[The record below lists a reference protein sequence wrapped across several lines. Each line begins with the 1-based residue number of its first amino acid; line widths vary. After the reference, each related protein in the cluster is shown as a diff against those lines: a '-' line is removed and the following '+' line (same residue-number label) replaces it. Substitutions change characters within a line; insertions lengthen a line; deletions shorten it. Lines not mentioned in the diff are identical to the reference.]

1 MYILKTRKKL
11 LLSVLCAS
19 IALLWAPAGFSEV
32 AAPPATPPAP
42 PSTATDSD
50 KLDKMLKLMESLNN
64 RIEKLEAK
72 DAIASEGEK
81 KTVGKPESK
90 PKAAPTKKVAS
101 GTSYQPGW
109 IVKVYKNEVKGSNS
123 TLGNRVGAFIAKS
136 LPINAKDHEKK
147 SKVAGETGYK
157 ISGYLKISHNAETTI
172 GMRLFSKRAAAHH
185 PYNALCYKASFSLE
199 GTEVISGA
207 AVKPGTESTPNILT
221 GVVNLQPGNYKVD
234 IEYTCTGGGYKLQNY
249 FDITYLT
256 DDMLNAKVVSKDMML
271 RKVAKK

>member
-19 IALLWAPAGFSEV
+19 IALLWAPVGFSEV
-32 AAPPATPPAP
+32 AAPPATP

-72 DAIASEGEK
+72 DAIAAKGEK
-81 KTVGKPESK
+81 KTAGKSESK

-101 GTSYQPGW
+101 GKSYQPGW
-109 IVKVYKNEVKGSNS
+109 IVKVYKNEVKGTDS

-157 ISGYLKISHNAETTI
+157 ISGYLKISHSAETTI
-172 GMRLFSKRAAAHH
+172 GMRLFSKIAQFRNTAS
-185 PYNALCYKASFSLE
+185 CYKASLSLE
-199 GTEVISGA
+199 GTKIITATTVRPGGEGA
-207 AVKPGTESTPNILT
+207 PNILT

-234 IEYTCTGGGYKLQNY
+234 IEYTCTGGSYNTQNY

-271 RKVAKK
+271 RKAAKK

>member
-1 MYILKTRKKL
+1 MHILKIRKKI

-19 IALLWAPAGFSEV
+19 ITLFWASAGFADV
-32 AAPPATPPAP
+32 AAPPATPPP
-42 PSTATDSD
+42 PPATTNSD
-50 KLDKMLKLMESLNN
+50 KLDKMLKLMESLNA
-64 RIEKLEAK
+64 RIEKLEASDTVAAESPQK
-72 DAIASEGEK
+72 TEGKAKTES
-81 KTVGKPESK
+81 KTVPIK
-90 PKAAPTKKVAS
+90 KAASNK
-101 GTSYQPGW
+101 SYEPGW
-109 IVKVYKNEVKGSNS
+109 IVKVYKNEIKGTDS

-157 ISGYLKISHNAETTI
+157 ISGYLKISHSGETTI

-185 PYNALCYKASFSLE
+185 PYNASCYKANFSLE
-199 GTEVISGA
+199 GTEIISGA
-207 AVKPGTESTPNILT
+207 SVRPGTDSTPNILT

-256 DDMLNAKVVSKDMML
+256 DDMLNAKVISKDMML